1 MKIHLISDIHNE
13 IQSVNT
19 PMPVDTDVVV
29 LAGDIHAGVEGVDW
43 AQNNY
48 GTDVPIVYV
57 AGNHEFYQH
66 DLSLVKEITEAAA
79 GTNVHFLDNGS
90 TVIDGVRF
98 IGSTLWTSF
107 NDWSD
112 QKTINFLH
120 DNMNDYGRIKGVFF
134 FDEDKNRMVEAQKFD
149 PALTE
154 KLFAENH
161 FRLRPVMTYLLHKEA
176 MRYLEK
182 SVEEEFDGKTVLL
195 THHAPS
201 YKSVGDDK
209 LAYED
214 GYATSLEYFICKHKA
229 SIDVWFHG
237 HLHKPVHYWI
247 DGVPIVSNPRDYPMY
262 GRYGDSHKFLYEL

>member
-1 MKIHLISDIHNE
+1 MKIHLISDVHNE
-13 IQSVNT
+13 MDVVST
-19 PMPVDTDVVV
+19 PMPGDTDVVI
-29 LAGDIHAGVEGVDW
+29 LAGDIHSGINGVEW

-57 AGNHEFYQH
+57 AGNHEFYH
-66 DLSLVKEITEAAA
+66 NDLSVVKDIAEAAA
-79 GTNVHFLDNGS
+79 GTNVRFLDNSS

-112 QKTINFLH
+112 QEAINFLH
-120 DNMNDYGRIKGVFF
+120 CSMNDYRRIKGVSF
-134 FDEDKNRMVEAQKFD
+134 FDEDKSRMAEAQKFD
-149 PALTE
+149 SFLSE

-161 FRLRPVMTYLLHKEA
+161 FRLIPVITYLLHKEA

-201 YKSVGDDK
+201 YKSVGPEK
-209 LAYED
+209 SAYED
-214 GYATSLEYFICKHKA
+214 GYASSLEYFICKHKA

-247 DGVPIVSNPRDYPMY
+247 DEVPIVSNPRDYPMY
-262 GRYGDSHKFLYEL
+262 GRYGNSHEFLYEL